1 MTVHENMVESE
12 KQNAPV
18 MYLAKLLED
27 RKDNLIIYNNF
38 RMAPN

>member
-1 MTVHENMVESE
+1 MTEHDNMVERE
-12 KQNAPV
+12 EQNAPV

-38 RMAPN
+38 RMAAN